1 MIRLTAKERARAV
14 TDLGEPYFTV
24 VARPWRDPPGYAVS
38 LVTLDG
44 GVMSHPYTGRP
55 MTEWVEMKAHVSVA
69 ARGLLRD
76 LDKMGFTSKTTKRA
90 RHGHKK
96 NPRNFDYPQPLEGR
110 MAKSYLW
117 SIERD
122 ARELRE
128 QLEDDDDLPGWVIG
142 KLATA
147 EDRVQTAARY
157 LGHKISRHKKR

>member
-1 MIRLTAKERARAV
+1 MIRLTDKERARAI
-14 TDLGEPYFTV
+14 TDLGEPHFTV
-24 VARPWRDPPGYAVS
+24 VVRPWNDPPGYAVS

-44 GVMSHPYTGRP
+44 EVMPHPYTGTP
-55 MTEWVEMKAHVSVA
+55 MAEWVETRAHIPAA

-76 LDKMGFTSKTTKRA
+76 LDKLGLSSKTTKRA
-90 RHGHKK
+90 RHGHNK

-122 ARELRE
+122 ARELRK

-147 EDRVQTAARY
+147 EDRVQTVARY
-157 LGHKISRHKKR
+157 LGHKIARHKDR